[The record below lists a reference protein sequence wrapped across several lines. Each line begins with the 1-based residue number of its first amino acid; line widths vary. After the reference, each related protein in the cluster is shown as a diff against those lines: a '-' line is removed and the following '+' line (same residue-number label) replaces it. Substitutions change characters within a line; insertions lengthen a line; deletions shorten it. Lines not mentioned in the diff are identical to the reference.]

1 MEEKVE
7 HLRVSRRVLM
17 NLVERLEKEKQDEIG
32 RLERLNLKLRKSN
45 SRYARYILDK
55 NKKIIELK
63 ETIESKTAGS

>member
-1 MEEKVE
+1 
-7 HLRVSRRVLM
+7 M

>member
-1 MEEKVE
+1 LEEKVE